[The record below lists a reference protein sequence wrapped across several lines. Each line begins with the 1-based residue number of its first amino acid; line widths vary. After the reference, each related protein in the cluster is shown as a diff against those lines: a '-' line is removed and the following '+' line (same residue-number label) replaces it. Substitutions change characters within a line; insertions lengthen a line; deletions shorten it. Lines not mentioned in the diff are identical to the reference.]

1 MLESLGIILITGI
14 VLGSLSKKLTLPPLV
29 GMLVGGIIIGPYV
42 LNLIDSSI
50 LDISAD
56 IRKVALIIILTRAG
70 LSLDLSDLK
79 KVGRPIF
86 LMCFVPACFE
96 MIGMMLLAPKLLG
109 LSVLEAAILGSVVAA
124 VSPAVVVPSMIK
136 LIDEGYGT
144 KKGIPQ
150 LILAGASV
158 DDVFVIVMFTTFT
171 SLAIGND
178 ISYVS
183 FINIPVSII
192 LGILIGFIVGRIL
205 TFIFKKFNVDT
216 ITSVLIMLSISFI
229 LIWCEELMPS
239 NFNFSSL
246 ISIMIMGISIRQCE
260 LDLSNKLSIP
270 FNKLWIGGQIM
281 LFILVGASVDI
292 RYALDAGFVSVIL
305 IVGVLLFRI
314 VGVLVCLIKT
324 HLNRNERLFCCVS
337 YMPKATVQAAIG
349 GLPLAMGLA
358 CGNIV
363 LTVAVVSI
371 LLTAPIGA
379 LVIDKSYKKLLKQ

>member
-79 KVGRPIF
+79 KVGRPTF